1 MKKSKLIDEVNKL
14 KEEFKIRDMK
24 EVIKG
29 HKTFLTIEKYQVIL
43 NNGKIVNRE
52 KLLKSGRDGSAV
64 IVLPLTRDKKSV
76 VIVQPR
82 VFTSEGIGVEIP
94 AGYID
99 EGEVPEMAAIREL
112 REETGYIAEELIPLT
127 RFYQDQGIGGAMNY
141 AFLAMGCH
149 KECEQDLDR
158 DEYIKYL
165 ECDFKDLIML
175 VKDGIIKDANG
186 IITIEMARKV
196 LSYGYKAREFIR
208 KIRKNK

>member
-1 MKKSKLIDEVNKL
+1 MKKNKLINEIDKL
-14 KEEFKIRDMK
+14 KEEFKILDMK
-24 EVIKG
+24 EVDKG
-29 HKTFLTIEKYQVIL
+29 KKTFLTVKKYQIIL

-52 KLLKSGRDGSAV
+52 KLLKNGNLGSAV
-64 IVLPLTRDKKSV
+64 VVLPLTRDKKTI

-99 EGEVPEMAAIREL
+99 EGETPEMAAIREL
-112 REETGYIAEELIPLT
+112 REETGYVADKLIPLT
-127 RFYQDQGIGGAMNY
+127 NFYQDQGIGGAMNY

-149 KECEQDLDR
+149 KKYEQDLDR

-165 ECDFKDLIML
+165 ECNFKDLIML
-175 VKDGIIKDANG
+175 VNNGIIKDANG

-196 LSYGYKAREFIR
+196 LRYGYKARKFIR